1 MDHHRNLTMLIE
13 GDFQQFFNMLENSHN
28 GSLSRERER
37 AINHTSASTM
47 TSTSPKLSIC
57 ALAVRKLK

>member
-28 GSLSRERER
+28 GSLSRESDQS
-37 AINHTSASTM
+37 N
-47 TSTSPKLSIC
+47 LSIDDDIDFT
-57 ALAVRKLK
+57 